1 MEVHMN
7 NLEKLNAALRYID
20 ENLDGTIDYR
30 VVAGRANCSEYHFK
44 RVFSFLAGLPLSEY
58 IRRRRLTLAAADLRD
73 KSQRV
78 LDVAVKYGYD
88 SADSFARAF
97 ASLHG
102 ITPGQVRHGGQATQ
116 SYSPLTF
123 QLSIHGGFTMEYRIV
138 KKDQFCIIGH
148 RKRVKM
154 QFNGVNPE
162 IAAMWETLDAD
173 QITRLKS
180 INNLEPSGMI
190 SASINFSE
198 DRMEE
203 QGELDHYIGVASTLP
218 SPEEFQSLKVAA
230 GTWAIFSSEG
240 LFPDTLQKTW
250 GRIYS
255 EWLPSTDYEV
265 VEGPEILLIEQMTHN
280 NTRCKSE
287 IWIPVRYLE

>member
-1 MEVHMN
+1 MN
-7 NLEKLNAALRYID
+7 SLEKLNAALRYIED
-20 ENLDGTIDYR
+20 NLDGTIDYR
-30 VVAGRANCSEYHFK
+30 AVAGHANCSEYHFK
-44 RVFSFLAGLPLSEY
+44 RVFSFLAGMPLSEY
-58 IRRRRLTLAAADLRD
+58 IRRRRLTLAANDLRD
-73 KSQRV
+73 GSLRV

-97 ASLHG
+97 AALHG
-102 ITPGQVRHGGQATQ
+102 ITPGQVRHGTRTTQ

-123 QLSIHGGFTMEYRIV
+123 QLSIHGGHTMEYRIEH
-138 KKDQFCIIGH
+138 KEQFCITGH

-162 IAAMWETLDAD
+162 IAAMWEALDNE

-180 INNLEPSGMI
+180 INNMEPSGMI

-198 DRMEE
+198 ERMEE

-218 SPEEFQSLKVAA
+218 PPEEFQTLKVAA
-230 GTWAIFSSEG
+230 GSWAVFGSEG
-240 LFPDTLQKTW
+240 PFPDTLQSTW

-265 VEGPEILLIEQMTHN
+265 VEGPEILRIEEMTHN
-280 NTRCKSE
+280 NTQCKSE
-287 IWIPVRYLE
+287 IWIPVRHHV